1 MNHIKA
7 GHIFYPQT
15 LTPAALKKK
24 ENQAATSFNTVFQQ
38 KLDKTKPSIDFSNHA
53 LQRLEKRGI
62 SLSNNDIAKLTSAV
76 EKAQAKGVKE
86 SLVLMNNVAYIV
98 SVPNKKVI
106 TAVDGPSMQENVFTN
121 IDSAIIVQ

>member
-7 GHIFYPQT
+7 GHIFYPQPLAPT
-15 LTPAALKKK
+15 APKKK
-24 ENQAATSFNTVFQQ
+24 NQSAGAFDALFQQ
-38 KLDKTKPSIDFSNHA
+38 KLNEAKNAIDFSNHA

-62 SLSNNDIAKLTSAV
+62 KLGSEDIAKLAGAV
-76 EKAQAKGVKE
+76 EKAQAKGAKE

-98 SVPNKKVI
+98 SVQNRKVI

-121 IDSAIIVQ
+121 IDSAIIV